1 MSIVNDFEITVHAK
15 SVAQKNVFSP
25 CQVNV
30 NSIFLTTD
38 IREEN
43 HTEDKAAT
51 RIDLMH
57 LFNTN
62 GVIVTSAAETGGCET
77 FRGRAQSALFILET
91 VDELERLKTEGRQA
105 HVKMLRELRVNII

>member
-15 SVAQKNVFSP
+15 SVAQQNGFSP

-51 RIDLMH
+51 RIDLKHM
-57 LFNTN
+57 FNRSGTIN
-62 GVIVTSAAETGGCET
+62 TAAAGGHGTRFEN
-77 FRGRAQSALFILET
+77 AMSSLFILET
-91 VDELERLKTEGRQA
+91 VEELEKLKTEGRQA